1 MAGIASQYATSKN
14 KLGVALGLSGRQIA
28 NLLDEGMPAKTDAGF
43 DIDACRQWLAG
54 KRKPKEKPVGTYA
67 ERYENA
73 ELRKIEAEALTK
85 ELKAQQAEGKL
96 IDREEAFM
104 WACQLCAT
112 IGTRLDQMP
121 EEVTTELS
129 PDIRQTMRERITE
142 KLDLIRLTMANER
155 LPGID
160 EAVYVLP

>member
-28 NLLDEGMPAKTDAGF
+28 NLIDEGMPAKTDAGF
-43 DIDACRQWLAG
+43 DIDACRQWLAD
-54 KRKPKEKPVGTYA
+54 KRKPKEKPLASYD
-67 ERYENA
+67 ERMAAA

-85 ELKAQQAEGKL
+85 ELKAQQVEGKL

-112 IGTRLDQMP
+112 IATRLDQMP
-121 EEVTTELS
+121 EEITTELP
-129 PDIRQTMRERITE
+129 PDIRQTMKERIVE
-142 KLDLIRLTMANER
+142 KLDLVRQTMANER
-155 LPGID
+155 LPGIK
-160 EAVYVLP
+160 EAVFVA